1 MTEHHQHPDVDDH
14 DDGLLDE
21 YRAVVKKVDAAVAM
35 ISARA
40 ADALACRRGCDS
52 CCAPGLS
59 VLPVE
64 AENIARH
71 LETHDVEAGTRADR
85 CTFLDDDGAC
95 RIYPVRP
102 LLCRTHGL
110 ALKAATSRPGL
121 TVVDDI
127 SHCALNYT
135 TRAPEAAEVLDAE
148 RLLALLVTVDRRFRA
163 AAELDDDGSRIPL
176 ASLLA

>member
-1 MTEHHQHPDVDDH
+1 MTEHEHDD

-21 YRAVVKKVDAAVAM
+21 YRAVIAKVDAAVAT

-64 AENIARH
+64 AESIARH
-71 LETHDVEAGTRADR
+71 LEAHHVPAGTRADR

-95 RIYPVRP
+95 RIYAVRP
-102 LLCRTHGL
+102 VLCRTHGL
-110 ALKAATSRPGL
+110 ALKAGQSRPGL
-121 TVVDDI
+121 TIVDDV

-135 TRAPEAAEVLDAE
+135 ARTPQPAEVLDAE
-148 RLLALLVTVDRRFRA
+148 RLLALLVTVDRRFRVA
-163 AAELDDDGSRIPL
+163 AGLDDDGSRIAL
-176 ASLLA
+176 ASLLD